1 MLSLKIDN
9 QFIALPD
16 STEIS
21 IEASNPIFS
30 DAGAKTYLFE
40 VPVESLRYIIGN
52 ADEIYGESLYDV
64 LEGKRA
70 EIYIDGVQFFSGV
83 VNLEDEISIE
93 DGKMAVSIASG
104 NLEFAQ
110 MIEGMNC
117 RDVELKD
124 EIEIGTTIDKIQF
137 KVRPLDSSYEGDRG
151 SHRDFDFDLPDEYI
165 LFTKDKPANI
175 SIAYPNSPYCNI
187 RVCST
192 LNSDSDFKTL
202 LSEKYQKIL
211 GVTADSSN
219 TYEVFEASRRSS
231 GLCFYVLYFL
241 DSLFKKLKV
250 SHKDGISYMEDIKR
264 LAMVNLACDV
274 KRENWTNGYY
284 NEDIDLGVGGDFFMV
299 GNPYRD
305 YYSVQAVYSFSKAY
319 ATSNNFPDVEVDKII
334 NSLECAFGVKFL
346 YNSENGEME
355 TFFIKDLLLDTTV
368 KEISTE
374 VYETI
379 KSESNNPKGFMLSYN
394 GDKEDSSCSYYDY
407 SDVKPMD
414 KYGEVIGA
422 INANQKTCFVDTRN
436 GNAYRVLSHGEAED
450 EQEQDLRPS
459 LFEVGAFNDAR
470 FGDCSNENYVER
482 IDIPFTPIINN
493 DVGYANSS
501 AKSNSSKRR
510 GESVSDDSI
519 ENVYALFI
527 DEEIEKPKTVKVS
540 SAFQLTIPGTRDWLP
555 ETNLHY
561 SYISYQGEDF
571 SNSTTETSQSANPGR
586 VGSGGGRK
594 YISLTGKN
602 KINSYDTGLM
612 LGIMRGP
619 GSDSEPET
627 FAQDFDGEGN
637 YRVAFTA
644 ANYAFTSDSI
654 DNCNRDFDYNGT
666 ATGVG
671 PDELKGRFSLK
682 LRAGKYDKDGNLI
695 PALQDADG
703 NSILSRERAERGLYD
718 TFWKEYAYFT
728 VNKKILRMTCGMEIA
743 DIINLD
749 WTKRYKIGE
758 WTGFIANYSF
768 NVNKDGMS
776 EVELEMYYI

>member
-16 STEIS
+16 ETEIS

-70 EIYIDGVQFFSGV
+70 AIYIDGVQFFSGV
-83 VNLEDEISIE
+83 VNLEDSISIE
-93 DGKMAVSIASG
+93 DGKIAISIASD

-110 MIEGMNC
+110 MIEGMSC

-124 EIEIGTTIDKIQF
+124 EIEVGVTIDKIQF
-137 KVRPLDSSYEGDRG
+137 NVRPIDSSYEGDRG
-151 SHRDFDFDLPDEYI
+151 GERVFDFDLPDEFI
-165 LFTKDKPANI
+165 LFTKEKPANI
-175 SIAYPNSPYCNI
+175 SAAYPNMPYCNI

-211 GVTADSSN
+211 GVTADPSS
-219 TYEVFEASRRSS
+219 TYEIFDAGRRSS
-231 GLCFYVLYFL
+231 GLSFYVLYFL

-250 SHKDGISYMEDIKR
+250 SHIDGISYIEDIKR

-274 KRENWTNGYY
+274 KREYWEDGYY
-284 NEDIDLGVGGDFFMV
+284 DEDIDLGVGGDFFKV
-299 GNPYRD
+299 DGPYREH
-305 YYSVQAVYSFSKAY
+305 YYAQTIYSFSKAY
-319 ATSNNFPDVEVDKII
+319 ATSNNFPDTEVVKIVE
-334 NSLECAFGVKFL
+334 SLECAFGVKFL
-346 YNSENGEME
+346 YSSGSGEMR
-355 TFFIKDLLLDTTV
+355 TFFIKDLLIDADV
-368 KEISTE
+368 KEINAE
-374 VYETI
+374 VFEAI
-379 KSESNNPKGFMLSYN
+379 KLECSNPKGFVLSYN
-394 GDKEDSSCSYYDY
+394 GSDDDLSYNYYDY
-407 SDVKPMD
+407 SALEPTD

-436 GNAYRVLSHGEAED
+436 GNAYRVLVYSEAE
-450 EQEQDLRPS
+450 EEKDLKPS

-470 FGDCSNENYVER
+470 FGDCSNEDYVER

-493 DVGYANSS
+493 DVGYATSS
-501 AKSNSSKRR
+501 AKSRGSYRR
-510 GESVSDDSI
+510 EESVSDDNI

-527 DEEIEKPKTVKVS
+527 DAEIEHPKTVKVTS
-540 SAFQLTIPGTRDWLP
+540 TFQLRDPGSRNWLP

-571 SNSTTETSQSANPGR
+571 ASSITETSQSANPGR
-586 VGSGGGRK
+586 VGSESSRGK
-594 YISLTGKN
+594 KISLMGVN
-602 KINSYDTGLM
+602 KINSYDPGLM

-619 GSDSEPET
+619 GSDAEPET
-627 FAQDFDGEGN
+627 FDQNFDGEGN

-666 ATGVG
+666 AEGVG
-671 PDELKGRFSLK
+671 SDELKGRFSLK

-695 PALQDADG
+695 PALQDANGD
-703 NSILSRERAERGLYD
+703 SILPKERAERGLYD
-718 TFWKEYAYFT
+718 QFWKEYAYFT
-728 VNKKILRMTCGMEIA
+728 VNKKILRLTCGMEIA
-743 DIINLD
+743 DIVNID
-749 WTKRYKIGE
+749 WTKRYRIGE

-768 NVNKDGMS
+768 NVNKNGMS
-776 EVELEMYYI
+776 EVELELYYL